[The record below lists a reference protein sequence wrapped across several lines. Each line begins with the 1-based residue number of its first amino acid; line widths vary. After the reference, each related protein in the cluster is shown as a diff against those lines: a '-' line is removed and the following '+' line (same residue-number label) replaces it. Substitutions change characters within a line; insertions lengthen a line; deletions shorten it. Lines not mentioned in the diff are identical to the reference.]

1 MGSGYFALRAKYSC
15 STRWDTVGALGAPGV
30 IGKIASSLKG
40 NKYEYHDVGL
50 HPSIRNAYHAMA
62 IDERRTP
69 FAPALW
75 VRPAG
80 WSGHLEQAW
89 FAGVHSSVGGGYRPD
104 GLANG
109 ALQWIASKAQALGL
123 DLDRAYLKFFEAHFD
138 SVLHDSMSAKYRMFG
153 SFVRPIGQSRA
164 DGECVHASA
173 IQRLKH
179 APSKYSPQ
187 NLSSAIANTAE
198 PLPVIDTQWTT

>member
-1 MGSGYFALRAKYSC
+1 MF
-15 STRWDTVGALGAPGV
+15 
-30 IGKIASSLKG
+30 
-40 NKYEYHDVGL
+40 
-50 HPSIRNAYHAMA
+50 
-62 IDERRTP
+62 
-69 FAPALW
+69 
-75 VRPAG
+75 
-80 WSGHLEQAW
+80 
-89 FAGVHSSVGGGYRPD
+89 
-104 GLANG
+104 
-109 ALQWIASKAQALGL
+109 LGL

-164 DGECVHASA
+164 DGECCARVLA

-198 PLPVIDTQWTT
+198 PLPVIDTQSVTGRLAAAKNRIREVSALTDVIAVETRCNDADENQKASHSVFLGSLPPSPN